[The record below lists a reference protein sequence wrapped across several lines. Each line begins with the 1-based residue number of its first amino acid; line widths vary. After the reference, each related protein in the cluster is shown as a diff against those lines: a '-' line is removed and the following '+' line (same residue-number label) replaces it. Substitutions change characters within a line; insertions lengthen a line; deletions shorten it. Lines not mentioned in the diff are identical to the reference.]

1 MLKITKVAT
10 SNQEITL
17 QLDGRVTGQ
26 WIELLR
32 DSAESVLEEEMR
44 LSLDLKN
51 ICFIDCEG
59 LAVIKSLMGRGV
71 RQINAPLFG
80 SARLQ
85 KPIEL
90 HRAMPE
96 QTRAAA
102 EKRLN
107 LIKDSCHEPSGNPHN
122 PRPGR
127 ETEIP

>member
-59 LAVIKSLMGRGV
+59 LAVMKSLMGRGV
-71 RQINAPLFG
+71 RQVNAPLFV
-80 SARLQ
+80 A
-85 KPIEL
+85 
-90 HRAMPE
+90 E
-96 QTRAAA
+96 QLRKCAAA
-102 EKRLN
+102 EG
-107 LIKDSCHEPSGNPHN
+107 D
-122 PRPGR
+122 
-127 ETEIP
+127 

>member
-51 ICFIDCEG
+51 ICFIDCDG
-59 LAVIKSLMGRGV
+59 LAVIKSLMSRGV
-71 RQINAPLFG
+71 RQVNAPLFV
-80 SARLQ
+80 A
-85 KPIEL
+85 
-90 HRAMPE
+90 E
-96 QTRAAA
+96 QLRKCAAA
-102 EKRLN
+102 QG
-107 LIKDSCHEPSGNPHN
+107 D
-122 PRPGR
+122 
-127 ETEIP
+127 

>member
-1 MLKITKVAT
+1 MLKITKVET

-32 DSAESVLEEEMR
+32 DSAESVLAEEMR

-71 RQINAPLFG
+71 RQVNAPLFV
-80 SARLQ
+80 A
-85 KPIEL
+85 
-90 HRAMPE
+90 E
-96 QTRAAA
+96 QLRKCAAA
-102 EKRLN
+102 E
-107 LIKDSCHEPSGNPHN
+107 GA
-122 PRPGR
+122 
-127 ETEIP
+127 

>member
-32 DSAESVLEEEMR
+32 DSAESVLEEEMG

-71 RQINAPLFG
+71 RQINAPLFV
-80 SARLQ
+80 A
-85 KPIEL
+85 
-90 HRAMPE
+90 E
-96 QTRAAA
+96 QLRKCAAA
-102 EKRLN
+102 EG
-107 LIKDSCHEPSGNPHN
+107 D
-122 PRPGR
+122 
-127 ETEIP
+127 